1 METFETAITWDR
13 FAAFHAAVMEATE
26 AAAPARLWPRHGLL
40 PLQLCVSGRA
50 GAVLHGARPGSARFR
65 TRAVGR
71 DQGGRLGRPDR
82 RRRDYHAPLRRRSVP
97 PSLVYNQERPP
108 LLAKAYGA
116 VRRALDPAGIMNPGV
131 LIDLLPSWMARAM
144 SSLDGRDEHFIASI
158 VFQTAGQCWIGCWSA
173 AIASAAHL
181 TKFL

>member
-65 TRAVGR
+65 TRSVGR

-82 RRRDYHAPLRRRSVP
+82 RRRDYHAPPRRRSVP
-97 PSLVYNQERPP
+97 PSLVWPRAAAT
-108 LLAKAYGA
+108 LSGG
-116 VRRALDPAGIMNPGV
+116 VWRRTPSARFRRHHEPW
-131 LIDLLPSWMARAM
+131 LIDL
-144 SSLDGRDEHFIASI
+144 
-158 VFQTAGQCWIGCWSA
+158 
-173 AIASAAHL
+173 
-181 TKFL
+181 